1 MLDKNSRLRTPSDID
16 SCISAQWPNCEK
28 HPALFDTIKTC
39 MVHGPCGNI
48 NPTAVCMKD
57 GVCSKRYPKPF
68 QPVTTIPEDGYPLYM
83 RPDDGRLYTV
93 KSQNKPFDAANQ
105 WIIPYNP
112 FLSSKFHCH
121 INVESVASFKTLKYC
136 FKYIHKGP
144 DRATIHCELDKIKT
158 YIDGRYISAPEAI
171 SHLFHFETH
180 EQHPCHSSTGMF
192 LIPRNLW

>member
-1 MLDKNSRLRTPSDID
+1 MSLNEDCHIHI
-16 SCISAQWPNCEK
+16 SCSCW
-28 HPALFDTIKTC
+28 IKTPAFALLQTSTLASLHNGRTAKTSSTIRHHQNL
-39 MVHGPCGNI
+39 HGTWPMWKYKS
-48 NPTAVCMKD
+48 TAVCMKD

-144 DRATIHCELDKIKT
+144 DRATIHCELAKSKLTLTD
-158 YIDGRYISAPEAI
+158 AI
-171 SHLFHFETH
+171 
-180 EQHPCHSSTGMF
+180 
-192 LIPRNLW
+192 